1 MYNTFQED
9 IYMNL
14 FLLTEASGETSEQ
27 VVESSFSLTKII
39 EAVVQWCATSGL
51 KLLIGLI
58 VLFIVFKVI
67 NSIAKGI
74 RKSMEKRHADE
85 TITKVSYS
93 IIRKVLKAAAFILFL
108 GYVGIDTAGI
118 GSIIASC
125 AVAVGLALQGS
136 LSNIAGWFIII
147 FMKPFKL
154 SHYVECQGVSGTVED
169 IQLFYTYLRTPD
181 NKVIM
186 VPNGALANGN
196 IINYSVKK
204 TRRVDLVFS
213 ISYSDDIVKS
223 INVIKQV
230 VDNHPLILQDQ
241 DRFVRMSELAS
252 SSINIACRVWVK
264 QENYWTVYFDLLNDV
279 KAAFDANN
287 ITIPFNQLDVHVN
300 NEK

>member
-1 MYNTFQED
+1 
-9 IYMNL
+9 MNL
-14 FLLTEASGETSEQ
+14 YLLTEVSEQ
-27 VVESSFSLTKII
+27 TTESTFSLTKIL
-39 EAVVQWCATSGL
+39 EAVIQWCATSGI

-58 VLFIVFKVI
+58 ILFIVFKII
-67 NSIAKGI
+67 NSLAKSIKRG
-74 RKSMEKRHADE
+74 MEKRQADE
-85 TITKVSYS
+85 TITKVTYS
-93 IIRKVLKAAAFILFL
+93 LTRKVLKAGAFLVFL

-154 SHYVECQGVSGTVED
+154 GHYVECQGESGTVED

-196 IINYSVKK
+196 IINYSVKE
-204 TRRVDLVFS
+204 TRRLEHVFQ
-213 ISYSDDIVKS
+213 ISYANDVVLAIKLINEVLAKHPEILLDPAPFVK
-223 INVIKQV
+223 
-230 VDNHPLILQDQ
+230 
-241 DRFVRMSELAS
+241 MSQCDS
-252 SSINIACRVWVK
+252 SSINITSRVWVK
-264 QENYWTVYFDLLNDV
+264 QEDYWNLHFDLIKEV
-279 KAAFDANN
+279 KDIFDQNN
-287 ITIPFNQLDVHVN
+287 ISVPYNQLDVHVY

>member
-1 MYNTFQED
+1 
-9 IYMNL
+9 MNL
-14 FLLTEASGETSEQ
+14 FLLTEASGDTSEQ

-67 NSIAKGI
+67 NSVAKGV

-85 TITKVSYS
+85 TITKVTYS

-169 IQLFYTYLRTPD
+169 IHLFHTHLRTPD
-181 NKVIM
+181 NKVVI

-196 IINYSVKK
+196 IINYSVKE
-204 TRRVDLVFS
+204 TRRVDLVFQ
-213 ISYSDDIVKS
+213 ISYANDVVKAIS
-223 INVIKQV
+223 LIEKVISTHKE
-230 VDNHPLILQDQ
+230 ILLDPAP
-241 DRFVRMSELAS
+241 FVIMSQCDA
-252 SSINIACRVWVK
+252 SSINITSRVWVK
-264 QENYWTVYFDLLNDV
+264 QEYYWDVYFDMIKEV
-279 KAAFDANN
+279 KDIFDANQ
-287 ITIPFNQLDVHVN
+287 IEVPYNQLDVHLY